1 MTIRLN
7 PYLGFKNNARE
18 AIEFYHSVFGGELTV
33 NTFAELHASQDP
45 SEDSLVMHSMLAAPN
60 GLTLM
65 ASDTPLR
72 MTYNPGDNISVSL
85 SGEAEDQAVL
95 EGYWNKLIDGGN
107 VTMPLSKA
115 TWGDS
120 FGMVVD
126 KFGIT
131 WLLNI
136 AAPAN

>member
-7 PYLGFKNNARE
+7 PYLGFKDNARE

-45 SEDSLVMHSMLAAPN
+45 SEDNLVMHSQLVTPN

-65 ASDTPLR
+65 ASDTPQR

-85 SGEAEDQAVL
+85 SGDSDDQAVL

-115 TWGDS
+115 PWGDS
-120 FGMVVD
+120 FGMAVD
-126 KFGIT
+126 RFGIT
-131 WLLNI
+131 WLVNI
-136 AAPAN
+136 AAPAS

>member
-45 SEDSLVMHSMLAAPN
+45 SEDSLVMHSMLVVPN

-65 ASDTPLR
+65 ASDTPQR

-85 SGEAEDQAVL
+85 SGDAEDQTVL

-131 WLLNI
+131 WLLNV
-136 AAPAN
+136 AAPAS

>member
-45 SEDSLVMHSMLAAPN
+45 SEDSLVMHSMLVAPN

-65 ASDTPLR
+65 ASDTPQR

-85 SGEAEDQAVL
+85 SGEAEDQAAL
-95 EGYWNKLIDGGN
+95 EGYWSKLIDGAN

-115 TWGDS
+115 AWGDS
-120 FGMVVD
+120 FGMAVD
-126 KFGIT
+126 RFGIT
-131 WLLNI
+131 WLVNI
-136 AAPAN
+136 AAPAS

>member
-45 SEDSLVMHSMLAAPN
+45 SEDSLVMHSMLVVPN

-65 ASDTPLR
+65 ASDTPQR

-85 SGEAEDQAVL
+85 SGDAEDQAVL

-131 WLLNI
+131 WLLNV
-136 AAPAN
+136 AAPAS